1 MDKQSSFIINNS
13 IKNPNENV
21 LSGLK
26 LLIVLI
32 ISFIALLPI
41 FLLYMPKKSTSSV
54 VSTTLITLFSLF
66 LFAIFAF
73 ALFRMTKSSNTTG
86 PGSNALKS
94 VLSGNVV
101 MLILYT
107 IGLIFFFVLVPSTI
121 MNKYA
126 YLFLPITILISIVLF
141 SLNIAENHNPLFYNS
156 EKVKFSIISVCF
168 IITMILF
175 YNKNP
180 GGYIQKYLGGTLL
193 LTILL
198 AVFGLLYLMTLFFGK
213 GQGQGQGQESK
224 GFFSDLKSKNS
235 SNLDIVST
243 IGFILF
249 VLLITVG
256 IAIYPG
262 GLLKQ
267 NTSTSATILTCV
279 LLITIGLVMYFSKGL
294 LGTTANVQGD
304 GIKTVN
310 DIFRSALLLI
320 FGLGFSGVMIAWL
333 VNSLGNLSSTS
344 GIVSFVL
351 NLLIVVAILSLAFKL
366 ITGTPVYK
374 IPGVRLL
381 VNILFYIP
389 CIFVNLIDGGVWL
402 FGKAK
407 GVSLGKTD
415 PTTTTHWILLALII
429 LLFFLYLSL
438 PYIQKQV
445 LKQGGTLLL
454 NNPVSLT
461 TQNTLGAYQ
470 TLNGSTNYDYQYAIS
485 FWFTLDAVGPN
496 TSVASNKFTSI
507 MSYGGKPNVLYNAST
522 NTLMIT
528 MKTKDPNQELIS
540 KKHDENGELIVY
552 ERTGVLLQKWTHLI
566 VNYNGGNL
574 DIFYDGE
581 LVKTIPGVVPYMEY
595 DNLNIGYEDG
605 VHGEICN
612 LNYFKKNLTIQQ
624 VYYLYH
630 LVKDKN
636 PPVSYDSKD
645 TIIELSDSN
654 AKDIY
659 GGAEIS
665 MKKVQQE
672 VAAIVTGDSIP
683 NTLAN
688 TMNPFKKQDFLSL
701 RWYFSANNDNVGS
714 MT

>member
-1 MDKQSSFIINNS
+1 M
-13 IKNPNENV
+13 
-21 LSGLK
+21 
-26 LLIVLI
+26 
-32 ISFIALLPI
+32 
-41 FLLYMPKKSTSSV
+41 
-54 VSTTLITLFSLF
+54 
-66 LFAIFAF
+66 
-73 ALFRMTKSSNTTG
+73 
-86 PGSNALKS
+86 
-94 VLSGNVV
+94 
-101 MLILYT
+101 
-107 IGLIFFFVLVPSTI
+107 
-121 MNKYA
+121 
-126 YLFLPITILISIVLF
+126 VLF

-168 IITMILF
+168 IITLILF

-193 LTILL
+193 LTILF
-198 AVFGLLYLMTLFFGK
+198 AVFGLLYMMTLFFGK
-213 GQGQGQGQESK
+213 GQGQGQESK
-224 GFFSDLKSKNS
+224 GFFSDLKSKNY

-243 IGFILF
+243 VGFILF
-249 VLLITVG
+249 VLLITIG
-256 IAIYPG
+256 IAVYPG
-262 GLLKQ
+262 GLFKQ
-267 NTSTSATILTCV
+267 DTATSASIITCV

-294 LGTTANVQGD
+294 LGTTAGSQGSD

-333 VNSLGNLSSTS
+333 VTSLGNLSSTS

-429 LLFFLYLSL
+429 LLFLLYFAL

-470 TLNGSTNYDYQYAIS
+470 TLNDSTNYDYQYAIS

-496 TSVASNKFTSI
+496 ISVASNKFTSI

-522 NTLMIT
+522 NTLMVT

-540 KKHDENGELIVY
+540 KKYDENGDLIVY

-574 DIFYDGE
+574 DIFHDGE
-581 LVKTIPGVVPYMEY
+581 LVKSIPGIVPYMEY
-595 DNLNIGYEDG
+595 DNLNIGYENG
-605 VHGEICN
+605 VHGQICN

-636 PPVSYDSKD
+636 PPVSFNSKE
-645 TIIELSDSN
+645 TIMKMSSATAAN
-654 AKDIY
+654 IY
-659 GGAEIS
+659 GGTEVS
-665 MKKVQQE
+665 VKKVQQE
-672 VAAIVTGDSIP
+672 ATAIAMGDTIP
-683 NTLAN
+683 NTIENVL
-688 TMNPFKKQDFLSL
+688 NPFKKQDFLSL
-701 RWYFSANNDNVGS
+701 RWYFSANNDHVGS

>member
-1 MDKQSSFIINNS
+1 MDQPSSFINS
-13 IKNPNENV
+13 IKNPNENAQM
-21 LSGLK
+21 GLK

-32 ISFIALLPI
+32 ISFIALVPI
-41 FLLYMPKKSTSSV
+41 FLLYMPNNSSGSV

-66 LFAIFAF
+66 LV
-73 ALFRMTKSSNTTG
+73 ALFGFAVFRMKPSSNG
-86 PGSNALKS
+86 GSALKS
-94 VLSGNVV
+94 VLSGNVI

-107 IGLIFFFVLVPSTI
+107 IGLIFFFVLVPSST

-156 EKVKFSIISVCF
+156 EKIKFSIISVCF
-168 IITMILF
+168 IIIMILF

-180 GGYIQKYLGGTLL
+180 GGYIQKYFGGTLL

-198 AVFGLLYLMTLFFGK
+198 AVFGLLYMMTLFFGK
-213 GQGQGQGQESK
+213 GSKQGQPGQS
-224 GFFSDLKSKNS
+224 GFFGDLKSKS
-235 SNLDIVST
+235 FTTLDIVST
-243 IGFILF
+243 VGFILF

-256 IAIYPG
+256 ISIYPG
-262 GLLKQ
+262 GLFKQ
-267 NTSTSATILTCV
+267 DTSTSATILTCV
-279 LLITIGLVMYFSKGL
+279 LITTIGLVMYFSKGL
-294 LGTTANVQGD
+294 LGTTEGLAGGD
-304 GIKTVN
+304 GIKTIN
-310 DIFRSALLLI
+310 DIFRSALLLV
-320 FGLGFSGVMIAWL
+320 FGLGFSGIMIAWL

-351 NLLIVVAILSLAFKL
+351 NLLIVVAILSLVFKL

-374 IPGVRLL
+374 IPGVKLL

-389 CIFVNLIDGGVWL
+389 CILVNLIDGGVWL

-407 GVSLGKTD
+407 GMSSASAREKTD
-415 PTTTTHWILLALII
+415 PTTMTHWILLAMII
-429 LLFFLYLSL
+429 LLFLLYFML

-445 LKQGGTLLL
+445 VKQGGNLLL

-470 TLNGSTNYDYQYAIS
+470 TLNGSTNFDYQYAIS

-496 TSVASNKFTSI
+496 TSTSSNNFTSI

-528 MKTKDPNQELIS
+528 MMTKEPNQKLIS
-540 KKHDENGELIVY
+540 EKHDENGDLILY
-552 ERTGVLLQKWTHLI
+552 ERTDILLQKWNHLI
-566 VNYNGGNL
+566 VNYNGGNM
-574 DIFYDGE
+574 DIFYNGE
-581 LVKTIPGVVPYMEY
+581 LVKSVPGVVPYMEY
-595 DNLNIGYEDG
+595 DNLNIGYEKG
-605 VHGEICN
+605 VHGQICN

-636 PPVSYDSKD
+636 PPVSYNSKE
-645 TIIELSDSN
+645 TIIKMSSATAAN
-654 AKDIY
+654 IY
-659 GGAEIS
+659 GGTEVS
-665 MKKVQQE
+665 LKKVGQE
-672 VAAIVTGDSIP
+672 ATTIATGDSVP
-683 NTLAN
+683 NTIQNAL
-688 TMNPFKKQDFLSL
+688 NPFKKQDFLSL
-701 RWYFSANNDNVGS
+701 RWYFSANNDYVGS

>member
-21 LSGLK
+21 LLGLK
-26 LLIVLI
+26 WLIVLI

-41 FLLYMPKKSTSSV
+41 FLLYLPKKSTSSV

-73 ALFRMTKSSNTTG
+73 AIFRMKPSNNTGTG
-86 PGSNALKS
+86 PSGLKS
-94 VLSGNVV
+94 VLSGNVI

-107 IGLIFFFVLVPSTI
+107 IGLIFFFVLVPSST

-126 YLFLPITILISIVLF
+126 YLFLPATILISIVLF
-141 SLNIAENHNPLFYNS
+141 SLNIAENHNPFFYNS

-193 LTILL
+193 ITILL
-198 AVFGLLYLMTLFFGK
+198 AVFGLLYMMTLFFGK
-213 GQGQGQGQESK
+213 GQGQGQGQESN
-224 GFFSDLKSKNS
+224 GFFSDLKSKNY
-235 SNLDIVST
+235 SNLDIAST
-243 IGFILF
+243 VGFILF
-249 VLLITVG
+249 ILLITIG

-262 GLLKQ
+262 GLFKQ
-267 NTSTSATILTCV
+267 DTATSASILTCV
-279 LLITIGLVMYFSKGL
+279 LLISIGLVMYFSKGL
-294 LGTTANVQGD
+294 LGTTVGVQGD

-333 VNSLGNLSSTS
+333 VTSLGNLSSTS

-351 NLLIVVAILSLAFKL
+351 NLLIVVAILSLVFKL

-374 IPGVRLL
+374 IPGVKLL

-407 GVSLGKTD
+407 GMSLGKTD

-429 LLFFLYLSL
+429 LLFLLYFAL

-470 TLNGSTNYDYQYAIS
+470 TLNDSTNYDYQYAIS

-496 TSVASNKFTSI
+496 TSTSSNRFTSI

-528 MKTKDPNQELIS
+528 MKTKEPNQELLS
-540 KKHDENGELIVY
+540 KKHDENGDLIVY

-574 DIFYDGE
+574 DIFYNGD
-581 LVKTIPGVVPYMEY
+581 LVKSIPGIVPYMEY
-595 DNLNIGYEDG
+595 DNLNIGYENG
-605 VHGEICN
+605 VHGQICN

-636 PPVSYDSKD
+636 PPVSFNSKE
-645 TIIELSDSN
+645 TIIKMSSATVAN
-654 AKDIY
+654 IY
-659 GGAEIS
+659 GGTEVS
-665 MKKVQQE
+665 VKKVQQE
-672 VAAIVTGDSIP
+672 ATAIATGDTIP
-683 NTLAN
+683 NTIDNVL
-688 TMNPFKKQDFLSL
+688 NPFKKQDFLSL
-701 RWYFSANNDNVGS
+701 RWYFSANNDHVGS